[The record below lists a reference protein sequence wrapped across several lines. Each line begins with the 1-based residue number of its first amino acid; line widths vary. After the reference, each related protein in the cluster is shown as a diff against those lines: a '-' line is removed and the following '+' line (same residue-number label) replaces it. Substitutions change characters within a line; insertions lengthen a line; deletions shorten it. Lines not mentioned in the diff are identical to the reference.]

1 MSSESEKPVV
11 GTDYAVLRRQIA
23 RLQLVVACVAILW
36 IASTLWLLARQPAIP
51 PVLAVERLDIVE
63 PDGSLALVLANSQ
76 RPVAA
81 TIGGEVISRDQE
93 ERRRGTPSMIMFDG
107 QGDEVGGLLLG
118 SRRSDNGF
126 SAVRQFTLD
135 AFGQDQAV
143 ILRHIQ
149 DPRGATSGLAVSVRP
164 GHSILDAMKE
174 LGLPPGATGAELQAA
189 IAALP
194 DESRDAR
201 RRELFGVE
209 RAFLG
214 AVPTGNTHLTLRDGQ
229 GRRRI
234 VIDVPED
241 GEPSIAILDADG
253 QTVARL
259 PEGSRP

>member
-1 MSSESEKPVV
+1 MSSESDGQVI
-11 GTDYAVLRRQIA
+11 GNQYAALRRQIA
-23 RLQLVVACVAILW
+23 RLQIVVACVAILW
-36 IASTLWLLARQPAIP
+36 VVSTIWLLAKQPTIP
-51 PVLAVERLDIVE
+51 SVLTVERLDIVE
-63 PDGSLALVLANSQ
+63 PDGSLALVLANSE

-81 TIGGEVISRDQE
+81 TIGGEVILGDQE
-93 ERRRGTPSMIMFDG
+93 EGRRGSPSMIMFDG
-107 QGDEVGGLLLG
+107 QGDEVGGLLFG
-118 SRRSDNGF
+118 TRRSASGF
-126 SAVRQFTLD
+126 SAVRQLTLD
-135 AFGQDQAV
+135 AYGQDQAV

-149 DPRGATSGLAVSVRP
+149 DPRGSTSGLVVSARP
-164 GHSILDAMKE
+164 EHSILDAMKQ
-174 LGLPPGATGAELQAA
+174 LGLQPGATGAEMQAA

-194 DESRDAR
+194 DESRAAR

-259 PEGSRP
+259 PEAPR